1 MSNICFDEIMD
12 PNKNPYIELRLVTI
26 NSITGQGKNETI
38 SFELQE
44 GGYSFIV
51 TSGSTQIKRGPKK
64 QMKREYPVS
73 EWSDQLGWRL
83 NKGWVPVSVEKR
95 DIVEVSIDGEY
106 KKLDDK
112 ELENFIELLVQ
123 ANDEYVLTN
132 YTVKIENIPIEDIER
147 AQNILLKL
155 SENKDKIPVAIF
167 NKALM
172 EIWTIIPRPMVQMRK
187 LMASDESSYDEIIAR
202 EQEMLDNLQ
211 QMLRSFSS
219 KNAKNETVLEAHD
232 IEMRAVTNEEADY
245 IKKLLTDKASHFNR
259 AWHVTNINTEKA
271 FNDYCAAEG
280 LSEEHG
286 INHLF
291 HGSGFCNWWSI
302 MKTGLYLNPALV
314 KPNVSICGKAF
325 GYGIYFAPYAGKSL
339 HYTDGSMYSKNS
351 AKSHQYLAIFK
362 VATGN
367 PYYIYEDTTS
377 CKVQQNR
384 IDFHEDHPDMHC
396 CWAGSDKDGYD
407 KGLCRLTWDEVIIYQ
422 EQQCTIEYLIE
433 MN

>member
-1 MSNICFDEIMD
+1 MAEICFEDILD
-12 PNKNPYIELRLVTI
+12 PNKTPYVELRLVTL

-44 GGYSFIV
+44 GGYSFKV

-64 QMKREYPVS
+64 QVQREYPIQ
-73 EWSDQLGWRL
+73 EWMEQLSWRL
-83 NKGWVPVSVEKR
+83 NKGWVPISTSKR
-95 DIVEVSIDGEY
+95 GVVEVSVDGEY
-106 KKLDDK
+106 KSLDDSQ
-112 ELENFIELLVQ
+112 LNDFIELLIQ
-123 ANDEYVLTN
+123 ANDEYIATN
-132 YTVKIENIPIEDIER
+132 YTVKIENIPLEDIDR
-147 AQNILLKL
+147 AQGILLKL
-155 SENKDKIPVAIF
+155 SENKDRIPVAIF

-172 EIWTIIPRPMVQMRK
+172 EVWTIIPRPMAQMKK
-187 LMASDESSYDEIIAR
+187 LLASDVSDYDSIIVR

-211 QMLRSFSS
+211 QMLRSSS
-219 KNAKNETVLEAHD
+219 KSGGNKTVLEAHD
-232 IEMRAVTNEEADY
+232 IEMRAVTDEEADY

-259 AWHVTNINTEKA
+259 AWRVSNKNTEKV
-271 FNDYCAAEG
+271 FNDYCAEEG
-280 LSEEHG
+280 LSEGHG

-339 HYTDGSMYSKNS
+339 HYTDGSMYSQNG
-351 AKSHQYLAIFK
+351 ARSHQYLAIFK

-367 PYYIYEDTTS
+367 PYYIYEDTTRH
-377 CKVQQNR
+377 KTPHNW
-384 IDFHEDHPDMHC
+384 IDFHEDHPGMHC
-396 CWAGSDKDGYD
+396 CWAGADKDGSD
-407 KGLCRLTWDEVIIYQ
+407 KGLRRLTWDEVIVYQ
-422 EQQCTIEYLIE
+422 EKQCTIEYLIE